1 MVNRTPSTHL
11 TNYRFGEEY
20 IGRLNEDSALTSAHP
35 DDCALFAGP
44 PRLEL
49 IAQSM
54 DNMAPDKDN
63 DVFRLF
69 GTFQAINFGSAQSV
83 IPVKA
88 IGSSRFFYFTANQPV
103 TFGFSLIMMK
113 TDNLLKVIYNNLLLM
128 GAPVKA
134 ALKEAFEG
142 YVFNDI
148 EKDNMWFNLE
158 SEIFSIPFGL
168 GVLWSNKER
177 SFLGAAYFENALLTS
192 YSTDIVSGRQMLM
205 ENGSFIADRVR
216 PFNIR
221 AIFESNIPEANV
233 FSNFRK
239 QVRKYFGFE

>member
-1 MVNRTPSTHL
+1 MSNRTPSTHL

-49 IAQSM
+49 ISDSAL
-54 DNMAPDKDN
+54 NMSPAKDN

-69 GTFQAINFGSAQSV
+69 GTFQAINFGNAQSV

-88 IGSSRFFYFTANQPV
+88 IGSSRFFYFTTNQPIS
-103 TFGFSLIMMK
+103 FGFSLIMMK

-128 GAPVKA
+128 GSSVKS
-134 ALKEAFEG
+134 ALKDAFEG

-148 EKDNMWFNLE
+148 EKDQMWFNIE

-168 GVLWSNKER
+168 GILWSNKER
-177 SFLGAAYFENALLTS
+177 SFLGAAYLENALLTS

-205 ENGSFIADRVR
+205 ESGSFIADRIR

-221 AIFESNIPEANV
+221 AIFESEIPEAGS
-233 FSNFRK
+233 FKNFREEVK
-239 QVRKYFGFE
+239 KYFGF